1 FLNSSDGIF
10 GAAGRKRKS
19 PPAASS
25 GSSSSGPGPVSGA
38 DKKDAAAD
46 GQGGASSSGADGQG
60 GASSSGADGGF
71 GPYSKEQVQHFVL
84 QLKHMDMLG
93 IDTYVTDNG
102 AIFGRS
108 SFCIFDLMPFDR
120 GLLHLT
126 STSVESCSFLAR
138 YRPEGYE
145 TSEEGLRMSSC
156 GNLVQMNGFGMTPLQ
171 RTLASGVDESTILQP
186 IRDDML
192 QAPFIPRVAIAV
204 QHGCGGPHDE
214 DPGPGS
220 DEAGSDPES
229 DSESEAGSDS
239 DKDEGCSLCN

>member
-1 FLNSSDGIF
+1 MKAGAFCSFFVAQAIIGSRSIMQRGFLNSSDGIF

-102 AIFGRS
+102 AIFGREELRD
-108 SFCIFDLMPFDR
+108 IIKRFDR
-120 GLLHLT
+120 
-126 STSVESCSFLAR
+126 
-138 YRPEGYE
+138 
-145 TSEEGLRMSSC
+145 
-156 GNLVQMNGFGMTPLQ
+156 
-171 RTLASGVDESTILQP
+171 
-186 IRDDML
+186 
-192 QAPFIPRVAIAV
+192 
-204 QHGCGGPHDE
+204 
-214 DPGPGS
+214 
-220 DEAGSDPES
+220 
-229 DSESEAGSDS
+229 
-239 DKDEGCSLCN
+239 